1 MKNRSSLV
9 LAVLFL
15 LGVGAWVGSAAWRTS
30 AGSGHRA
37 EAAAA
42 ALVLL
47 FAIGLVVHIGLVQ
60 YQVRTLKQSV
70 DKGAGA
76 DEDAVDANIQF
87 RRRGLKAAIVGA
99 DGRVSTSK
107 TQVFL
112 WTAFL
117 VAGFVYL
124 LILVRSYSGGTLF
137 TNAITTNWRPEYLVL
152 IGLPVAAA
160 TIASGAVKGSNNG
173 LGPVSTADAKTVA
186 AAPKADPT
194 SVTADTSLNDN
205 AVKVLSSS
213 TKVYSRDPVGGDVN
227 GILPGLAEL
236 ITDETG
242 ALAWPDLQ
250 YVVFTL
256 ITLAT
261 FCAQILANPTNG
273 LPPVPAALLTLM
285 GVSSTGYVANKV
297 VQVQGK
303 VPTADPDPAP
313 AAAPEQAA
321 PAPAPEQ
328 AAPAPAPEQAAPAP
342 AAEQAAPAPAA
353 EQADQVADPNKAR

>member
-1 MKNRSSLV
+1 MKGRSSLV
-9 LAVLFL
+9 GAVLVL
-15 LGVGAWVGSAAWRTS
+15 VGVGVWVGFAAWRTS
-30 AGSGHRA
+30 ATSGHRA

-42 ALVLL
+42 ALLL
-47 FAIGLVVHIGLVQ
+47 VIAIGLVVHIGLLH
-60 YQVRTLKQSV
+60 YQ
-70 DKGAGA
+70 AGTVKEPVNE
-76 DEDAVDANIQF
+76 DGSPDAVAANVQF

-117 VAGFVYL
+117 VAAFVYL

-160 TIASGAVKGSNNG
+160 TIASGAVKNSNGG
-173 LGPVSTADAKTVA
+173 LGPVSTDDAKKVA
-186 AAPKADPT
+186 AAPKDNPT
-194 SVTADTSLNDN
+194 SVADDTSLNAN
-205 AVKVLSSS
+205 AVTVLSKS
-213 TKVYSRDPVGGDVN
+213 TKVYSRDPVAADVN

-242 ALAWPDLQ
+242 TLAWPDLQ

-297 VQVQGK
+297 VSVQGN
-303 VPTADPDPAP
+303 VPTKDPDPTAATPASAPPAP
-313 AAAPEQAA
+313 AAPPPAA
-321 PAPAPEQ
+321 GNPTPPATSAQPANPTPAP
-328 AAPAPAPEQAAPAP
+328 
-342 AAEQAAPAPAA
+342 
-353 EQADQVADPNKAR
+353 

>member
-1 MKNRSSLV
+1 VSTTSSEPTGPGEPAAQPASVAQPAPAASVAPLTQPDAPAPPAPTTPTSAPPVTSKRSWQPVISALIF
-9 LAVLFL
+9 LAAA
-15 LGVGAWVGSAAWRTS
+15 GVWVGFAAEEASTT
-30 AGSGHRA
+30 SGHRA
-37 EAAAA
+37 DAAGAA
-42 ALVLL
+42 VVLVL
-47 FAIGLVVHIGLVQ
+47 AIGLVVHFGLLE
-60 YQVRTLKQSV
+60 YQARQLRDPT
-70 DKGAGA
+70 DKPAA
-76 DEDAVDANIQF
+76 KDDSAANVQF
-87 RRRGLKAAIVGA
+87 RRSGLKAAIVGA

-117 VAGFVYL
+117 VAAFVYL

-152 IGLPVAAA
+152 VGLPVAAA
-160 TIASGAVKGSNNG
+160 TIASGAVKNSNNG
-173 LGPVSTADAKTVA
+173 RGPITTDDAKKVA
-186 AAPKADPT
+186 AASAPAT
-194 SVTADTSLNDN
+194 
-205 AVKVLSSS
+205 VLSNA
-213 TKVYSRDPVGGDVN
+213 TKVYSRDPVPEGVN

-242 ALAWPDLQ
+242 TLAWPDLQ

-285 GVSSTGYVANKV
+285 GVSATGYVANKA

-303 VPTADPDPAP
+303 VPTTS
-313 AAAPEQAA
+313 
-321 PAPAPEQ
+321 
-328 AAPAPAPEQAAPAP
+328 
-342 AAEQAAPAPAA
+342 
-353 EQADQVADPNKAR
+353 

>member
-1 MKNRSSLV
+1 VASRWSLASAILV
-9 LAVLFL
+9 L
-15 LGVGAWVGSAAWRTS
+15 LGVSVWVGFAAWRTS
-30 AGSGHRA
+30 AASSHRA
-37 EAAAA
+37 EAAVA
-42 ALVLL
+42 ALVLV
-47 FAIGLVVHIGLVQ
+47 FAIGLVVHIGLLQ
-60 YQVRTLKQSV
+60 YQADTLGQSV
-70 DKGAGA
+70 NKATGSDDV
-76 DEDAVDANIQF
+76 DENIRF

-112 WTAFL
+112 WTVFL
-117 VAGFVYL
+117 VAAFVYL

-137 TNAITTNWRPEYLVL
+137 TNTITTNWRPEYLVL

-173 LGPVSTADAKTVA
+173 LGPVSTADARTVA
-186 AAPKADPT
+186 AAPKDDPT
-194 SVTADTSLNDN
+194 SVTADTSLSHN
-205 AVKVLSSS
+205 AVTVLSSS
-213 TKVYSRDPVGGDVN
+213 TKMYSRDPVGGDVN
-227 GILPGLAEL
+227 GIFSGLAEL
-236 ITDETG
+236 VTDETG

-303 VPTADPDPAP
+303 VPTADSGPASPSP
-313 AAAPEQAA
+313 ASPSPPVQAP
-321 PAPAPEQ
+321 PP
-328 AAPAPAPEQAAPAP
+328 
-342 AAEQAAPAPAA
+342 
-353 EQADQVADPNKAR
+353 